1 MAASIRCLPL
11 EQAQNPPTPP
21 TESNMSE
28 EQQASFNIEKIYI
41 KDISLEIPNA
51 PQVFLQAETP
61 QLEVQVHNEG
71 QQFADGLFEVTVTVT
86 VTAKAG
92 DKTLFLAEA
101 AQAGIFT
108 IRGVAGEELEPLL
121 GIGCPTILYPY
132 VREAIS
138 DLVTR
143 GGFPPVL
150 LAPVS
155 FEALY
160 VQRQQEA
167 AQAGNGTPKI
177 EIAH

>member
-1 MAASIRCLPL
+1 MAD
-11 EQAQNPPTPP
+11 Q
-21 TESNMSE
+21 
-28 EQQASFNIEKIYI
+28 QQASFNIEKLYV
-41 KDISLEIPNA
+41 KDLSLELPNA
-51 PQVFLQAETP
+51 PQVFMEAESP
-61 QLEVQVHNEG
+61 QLDVQIHNES
-71 QQFADGLFEVTVTVT
+71 DHVSDSYYEVVVTVT

-92 DKTLFLAEA
+92 EKTLFLAEV
-101 AQAGIFT
+101 AQAGLFSI
-108 IRGVAGEELEPLL
+108 VNVPAEELEPLL

-160 VQRQQEA
+160 VQRQQEGKEK
-167 AQAGNGTPKI
+167 QSRI

>member
-1 MAASIRCLPL
+1 MA
-11 EQAQNPPTPP
+11 
-21 TESNMSE
+21 
-28 EQQASFNIEKIYI
+28 EQQASFNIEKLYV
-41 KDISLEIPNA
+41 KDMSLELPNA
-51 PQVFLQAETP
+51 PQVFMQTDAP
-61 QLEVQVHNEG
+61 QLDVQIHNVSEPVTDTLYEVV
-71 QQFADGLFEVTVTVT
+71 VTVT
-86 VTAKAG
+86 VTATAG
-92 DKTLFLAEA
+92 EKTMFLAEV
-101 AQAGIFT
+101 AQAGLFSI
-108 IRGVAGEELEPLL
+108 VNVPASELDPLL

-160 VQRQQEA
+160 VQRQQEGA
-167 AQAGNGTPKI
+167 ANSSRI

>member
-1 MAASIRCLPL
+1 MA
-11 EQAQNPPTPP
+11 
-21 TESNMSE
+21 
-28 EQQASFNIEKIYI
+28 EQQASFNIEKLYV
-41 KDISLEIPNA
+41 KDMSLELPNA
-51 PQVFLQAETP
+51 PQVFLQTDAP
-61 QLEVQVHNEG
+61 QLDVQIHNVSEPVTDTLYEVV
-71 QQFADGLFEVTVTVT
+71 VTVT
-86 VTAKAG
+86 VTATAG
-92 DKTLFLAEA
+92 DKTMFLAEV
-101 AQAGIFT
+101 AQAGLFSI
-108 IRGVAGEELEPLL
+108 VNVPAGELEPLL

-160 VQRQQEA
+160 VQRQQEG
-167 AQAGNGTPKI
+167 AGNSSRI

>member
-1 MAASIRCLPL
+1 MA
-11 EQAQNPPTPP
+11 
-21 TESNMSE
+21 
-28 EQQASFNIEKIYI
+28 EQQASFNIEKLYV
-41 KDISLEIPNA
+41 KDLSLELPNA
-51 PQVFLQAETP
+51 PQVFMQTESP
-61 QLEVQVHNEG
+61 QLDVQIHNES
-71 QQFADGLFEVTVTVT
+71 QPVTDTLYEVVVTAT

-92 DKTLFLAEA
+92 EKTMFLAEV
-101 AQAGIFT
+101 AQAGLFSI
-108 IRGVAGEELEPLL
+108 VNVPAEELEPLL

-143 GGFPPVL
+143 GGFPPVV

-160 VQRQQEA
+160 MQRQQEEGKG
-167 AQAGNGTPKI
+167 QQSRI